1 MIGDRDRRDD
11 LLRDDESLSRALRSL
26 PRRVPPSWLVSSL
39 RVIASRERRR
49 MVHGHA
55 VVDRLRLFADNLAR
69 PLALP
74 FAGGLFSAFVLFSMW
89 VVPSYP
95 LRASST
101 YDVPTLMVERGES
114 WWDRRTAAVRDAA
127 PIASNS
133 GDVIVDVIVD
143 GQGRMIDYAIVNG
156 KVTRELE
163 GVLLVMRFTPATTFG
178 RPVLGKVRV
187 SLSRSNS
194 SQIEVRG

>member
-143 GQGRMIDYAIVNG
+143 G